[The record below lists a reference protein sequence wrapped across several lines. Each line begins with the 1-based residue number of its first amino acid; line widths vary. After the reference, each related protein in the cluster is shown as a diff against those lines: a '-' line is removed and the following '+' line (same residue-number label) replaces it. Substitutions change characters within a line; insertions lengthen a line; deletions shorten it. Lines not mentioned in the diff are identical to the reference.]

1 MKKIISFILFLT
13 FLLSLTS
20 CTLKTESDAEK
31 YPEYTIETEPNP
43 MLEDYPPLTMESL
56 LERDNIVLLEFT
68 VTDEMYREIRYRYPD
83 EAQLVGKSGEER
95 EFVKSFLTREYD
107 DYYIPLKADSQSF
120 YPEMLEI
127 DEISVIAEG
136 MIFEDSVKVGS
147 RFLTVA
153 SYYGEDSP
161 IVIATNAR
169 KLYYITDEN
178 TILPVCN
185 ETLLHDE
192 CIGLTVDE
200 FKEYLTDMR
209 EKALAETDEVVEWYD

>member
-1 MKKIISFILFLT
+1 MKKIISLILFLT
-13 FLLSLTS
+13 LLLSLTS
-20 CTLKTESDAEK
+20 CALKTESDAEK

-43 MLEDYPPLTMESL
+43 MLEDSPPLTMDSL
-56 LERDNIVLLEFT
+56 LKRDHIVLLEFT
-68 VTDEMYREIRYRYPD
+68 VTNDMYREIRYKYPD
-83 EAQLVGKSGEER
+83 EAQLEGKTGVER
-95 EFVKSFLTREYD
+95 EGYKQMLTTEYD
-107 DYYIPLKADSQSF
+107 YYYIPLEVESQSF
-120 YPEMLEI
+120 YSAMPEI
-127 DEISVIAEG
+127 DEIGVMAEA
-136 MIFEDSVKVGS
+136 MIFADSVNVGN

-161 IVIATNAR
+161 IVIATNPR

-209 EKALAETDEVVEWYD
+209 EKALAETDEVVEYYD

>member
-43 MLEDYPPLTMESL
+43 MLEDYPPLIMESL
-56 LERDNIVLLEFT
+56 LKRDNAVLLEFT
-68 VTDEMYREIRYRYPD
+68 VSDEMYRETRYRYPD
-83 EAQLVGKSGEER
+83 EAQLEGKTGVER
-95 EFVKSFLTREYD
+95 EGYKQMLTTEYD
-107 DYYIPLKADSQSF
+107 YYYIPLEVESQSF
-120 YPEMLEI
+120 YSEIPEI
-127 DEISVIAEG
+127 DEIGVMAEA
-136 MIFEDSVKVGS
+136 MIFADSVKIGS
-147 RFLTVA
+147 RFLTVTN
-153 SYYGEDSP
+153 YYGEDSP
-161 IVIATNAR
+161 IVITTNPR
-169 KLYYITDEN
+169 MLYYITDEN

-209 EKALAETDEVVEWYD
+209 EKVLAETDEVVEYYD